1 MDKKTH
7 GCGIRTALITVAD
20 TDAFLRSLRTIMQAR
35 SVTIVCFNA
44 DNMAG
49 LRHAESALGHAIR
62 SFRDGNPIAKTLEME
77 ALLYASGT
85 RQCTGASA
93 FGIHAGKNRA
103 YICCCPDDPAVFG
116 ALGPLVQFVDN
127 SFDELGRERILR
139 LKDLFAITDEEI
151 AAAGGVGRLQ
161 DLVIERV
168 ALLDAYR

>member
-1 MDKKTH
+1 MH
-7 GCGIRTALITVAD
+7 VCGIRAALIMVTD
-20 TDAFLRSLRTIMQAR
+20 TDAFLRQLRTIMQAY

-49 LRHAESALGHAIR
+49 LRHAESALDHAIR
-62 SFRDGNPIAKTLEME
+62 SFQGGNPIAKTLEME

-93 FGIHAGKNRA
+93 FGIHIGKNLA
-103 YICCCPDDPAVFG
+103 YICCCPDIPAVFD
-116 ALGPLVQFVDN
+116 ALGSLVQFVDD
-127 SFDELGRERILR
+127 SFDEPGPERILR
-139 LKDLFAITDEEI
+139 LKHLFAISDEEM
-151 AAAGGVGRLQ
+151 AAAGGEGRLQ